1 MSVLTINLVYSQ
13 SLLDEYPK
21 AFIVNADNVGSKQM
35 QQIRQAL
42 RGKASMCLLIL
53 ESFGFIND
61 NAIIAIFLHRDV
73 CQQVDFSSYLC
84 ATVLQLF

>member
-1 MSVLTINLVYSQ
+1 MEVALKDMSVLTINLVYSQ

-42 RGKASMCLLIL
+42 RGKASMCL
-53 ESFGFIND
+53 
-61 NAIIAIFLHRDV
+61 NAFNTRELW
-73 CQQVDFSSYLC
+73 FYK
-84 ATVLQLF
+84 

>member
-42 RGKASMCLLIL
+42 RGKASMCL
-53 ESFGFIND
+53 
-61 NAIIAIFLHRDV
+61 NAL
-73 CQQVDFSSYLC
+73 
-84 ATVLQLF
+84 VL

>member
-1 MSVLTINLVYSQ
+1 MSVLTIILGYSQ

-42 RGKASMCLLIL
+42 RGKAGMCLNALNSLVKQIYWIIKKKCQYICFTSLIWL
-53 ESFGFIND
+53 YSG
-61 NAIIAIFLHRDV
+61 II
-73 CQQVDFSSYLC
+73 Y
-84 ATVLQLF
+84 